1 MLVKFFQTG
10 CCKTHFVRGV
20 PSEWGGGGG
29 GGGGGL
35 QATRI
40 LLDHQHIT
48 ISQNEQ

>member
-29 GGGGGL
+29 GGGGG
-35 QATRI
+35 ATSYKDFI
-40 LLDHQHIT
+40 GPSTYHN
-48 ISQNEQ
+48 ISE

>member
-29 GGGGGL
+29 GGGG
-35 QATRI
+35 ATSYKDFI
-40 LLDHQHIT
+40 GPSTYHN
-48 ISQNEQ
+48 ISE